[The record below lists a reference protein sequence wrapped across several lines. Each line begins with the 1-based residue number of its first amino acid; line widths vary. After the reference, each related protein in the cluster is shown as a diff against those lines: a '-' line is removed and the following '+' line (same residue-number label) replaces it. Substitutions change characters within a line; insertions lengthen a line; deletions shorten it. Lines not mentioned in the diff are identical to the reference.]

1 MAAWNSRLE
10 IHAEGAEVRAAGA
23 QAQILR
29 ANFGVFGGASF
40 TWGPISPQR
49 SEAND
54 KTQLTRAEKET
65 AK

>member
-1 MAAWNSRLE
+1 MLF
-10 IHAEGAEVRAAGA
+10 VRIDNVFDERYENPTGF
-23 QAQILR
+23 QRPGL
-29 ANFGVFGGASF
+29 GVFGGASF
-40 TWGPISPQR
+40 TWGPTSPQR